1 MILSYR
7 NVSVTRLPHQ
17 LRANRHVT
25 VGLETDIAQI
35 GGQRLDSIS
44 LVCKQN
50 KQAPGNTKHAC
61 L

>member
-7 NVSVTRLPHQ
+7 NVSVTHLPHQ